1 MLVCKRCANDLCGV
15 GKPVMVADTR
25 NCRMGAGLTRCE
37 ASQVQDKKSSVR
49 VPECWP
55 SACESDMSKKSYRE
69 LAVQRCSNILPWWWD
84 HRLKFPALSDLAR
97 NRFWVMRI
105 NGASERVVWTARH
118 VVNSRKVNLKSSSVN
133 NILFFNGWLWR
144 DLLKFWINF
153 HKQRNMLHE
162 ILVVFKRT
170 MAGTGRKQCEWG
182 MHRLVGWIQGL
193 KTGG

>member
-118 VVNSRKVNLKSSSVN
+118 VVNSRRVNLKSSSVN
-133 NILFFNGWLWR
+133 NILFFNGASKLR
-144 DLLKFWINF
+144 TKCSRLT
-153 HKQRNMLHE
+153 
-162 ILVVFKRT
+162 KRYHIFT
-170 MAGTGRKQCEWG
+170 LQCFSWAS
-182 MHRLVGWIQGL
+182 VGFEGIYWNSE
-193 KTGG
+193 